1 MTTPL
6 FEYTLRLADDALLLG
21 HRLSEWCGRAPT
33 LEEDMA
39 LANIGLDLIG
49 QASSLYAY
57 AGEVEGAGRDEDR
70 LAYLREEREY
80 RNLLLVEQ
88 PNGDFAQTIARQLL
102 YAAFMVPF
110 WERLQGSKDQ
120 TLAAIAAKSVK
131 EARYHLRHAA
141 EWVIRLGDGTDESRD
156 RTVAALDEL
165 WPWTGELF
173 EQDAAERALVEAGVA
188 VDRAALKPAWGATVD
203 RVLAEATLARP
214 QDGWMQTGGRRGV
227 HTEHLGYILAELQH
241 LQRSHP
247 GAVW

>member
-1 MTTPL
+1 
-6 FEYTLRLADDALLLG
+6 
-21 HRLSEWCGRAPT
+21 
-33 LEEDMA
+33 
-39 LANIGLDLIG
+39 
-49 QASSLYAY
+49 
-57 AGEVEGAGRDEDR
+57 
-70 LAYLREEREY
+70 
-80 RNLLLVEQ
+80 
-88 PNGDFAQTIARQLL
+88 
-102 YAAFMVPF
+102 MV
-110 WERLQGSKDQ
+110 RGSKDQ
-120 TLAAIAAKSVK
+120 TLAAVAGKSVK

-141 EWVIRLGDGTDESRD
+141 EWVIRLGDGTDESRG
-156 RTVAALDEL
+156 RTVAALGEL

-188 VDRAALKPAWGATVD
+188 VDRAALKPAWDATVD